1 MNDVQIKL
9 PPPDSDCTSDLA
21 QWYHCS
27 TNKVIPDT
35 ILSQAWDVA
44 KCISFVFHHRSSQAE
59 VKLEDATEKVG
70 QKKKKVY
77 KEYDENEDMDYVPD
91 DDDKDEDF
99 VL

>member
-1 MNDVQIKL
+1 MF
-9 PPPDSDCTSDLA
+9 
-21 QWYHCS
+21 Y
-27 TNKVIPDT
+27 
-35 ILSQAWDVA
+35 
-44 KCISFVFHHRSSQAE
+44 HRSSQAE

-70 QKKKKVY
+70 EKKKKKVY

>member
-1 MNDVQIKL
+1 MKL
-9 PPPDSDCTSDLA
+9 PPPDSDCTSDLL

-27 TNKVIPDT
+27 NNQGLPDT
-35 ILSQAWDVA
+35 LLSQAWDIA

-59 VKLEDATEKVG
+59 VKLEDVTEKVG

-77 KEYDENEDMDYVPD
+77 KEYDEDDIENEFDEDVD
-91 DDDKDEDF
+91 DDRYDEDF